1 MNNYDEV
8 VSNYQKWYL
17 DLKNEDIFEERR
29 KQFLDYHQKSGI
41 TRVQIEPTQR
51 CNYSCEMCPIDE
63 LNPLETKKD
72 LTLDEFKLIISN
84 LPSSVNTICMS
95 GLGEPFLNKDYISM
109 AKYAKE
115 KGYLLEVYNNGS
127 MFKEEILKFADFIY
141 FSVDAFDEELIKVL
155 RKGVKYDKL
164 FDSIKQSVIYR
175 DKIKS
180 SLKVMINFTISN
192 KNYKEIPLLFEACQ
206 TLNINLV
213 QIQAIAN
220 NYSNNTLKYQQFSEF
235 IKNNSFE
242 DWKFIIDN
250 YNRNYNFSLTLW
262 YPRKLKGFCNWTF
275 SSLYVTKDLN
285 IISCCHKV
293 TKPMIFGNL
302 KKEKLN
308 DILSSSKLLNFRKD
322 QIENNYIS
330 LCEKCPY

>member
-17 DLKNEDIFEERR
+17 DLKNEDTFEERR

-63 LNPLETKKD
+63 LNPNIAKKD
-72 LTLDEFKLIISN
+72 LTLDEFKIIVSN
-84 LPSSVNTICMS
+84 LPNSVNTICMS
-95 GLGEPFLNKDYISM
+95 GLGEPFLNKDYIEM
-109 AKYAKE
+109 IKYAKN
-115 KGYLLEVYNNGS
+115 KGYILEVYNNGS
-127 MFKEEILKFADFIY
+127 MFKTEILEFVDYIY
-141 FSVDAFDEELIKVL
+141 FSVDAINQKLIKEI

-164 FDSIKQSVIYR
+164 FDSINESIKYR
-175 DKIKS
+175 DKNNS
-180 SLKVMINFTISN
+180 SLKIMINFTISN
-192 KNYKEIPLLFEACQ
+192 KNYQEIPLLFELCN
-206 TLNINLV
+206 TLKINLL
-213 QIQAIAN
+213 QIQAMAN
-220 NYSNNTLKYQQFSEF
+220 NYANNSPKYQNFSHF
-235 IKNNSFE
+235 IEKNSFTN
-242 DWKFIIDN
+242 WKYIIDK
-250 YNRNYNFSLTLW
+250 YNSDYKFSLTIW

-275 SSLYVTKDLN
+275 SSLYITKDLN

-293 TKPMIFGNL
+293 TNPMIFGNL